1 MHPAII
7 LRILG
12 SMLMVYSVTMLVP
25 VLVAAIYGDGDL
37 GRFLYSFLITLVS
50 GLLCWLPVQNVKQE
64 LRVRDGFV
72 VVVLFW
78 CVLSAFGTLPY
89 LLTDND
95 PLSIT
100 NAMFESVS
108 GLTTT
113 GATILT
119 QIDIL
124 PRSLLYYRQQQ
135 QWLGGMG
142 IIVLAVAILPMLG
155 VGGMQL
161 YRAEAPG
168 PVKDS
173 KLTPRVT
180 ETARALWL
188 IYVVLTGMCA
198 LAYWLCGMDLFDAI
212 CHAFS
217 TLSIGGFSTHTAN
230 FAFFDS
236 FKLEAVAIIFMLLG
250 GMNFGLHFIAWRRR
264 SMRVY
269 AMDGE
274 VRFYFLVIG
283 AMVTL
288 SVVGLWISAQYDTHW
303 EGFRHGLFEAVSVVT
318 TTGFSVASFST
329 WHPMLALALIFASF
343 VGACAGSTGGGI
355 KMVRANLMI
364 KQGLREMRRLMHPN
378 AVILIK
384 FSKKAVPDR
393 VVEAVWGFFGIY
405 LLAFC
410 TLFIALLLAG
420 MDFLSGFS
428 AVAACLNNLGPGL
441 GNVANHYADL
451 NDMAKW
457 ILSCA
462 MLLGRLEIF
471 TLLVLFTP
479 MFWRH

>member
-1 MHPAII
+1 MHPAVI

-12 SMLMVYSVTMLVP
+12 ILLMLYSITMLVP
-25 VLVAAIYGDGDL
+25 VLVAVLYGEGGL
-37 GRFLYSFLITLVS
+37 ARFLYSFLITLVC
-50 GLLCWLPVQNVKQE
+50 GLLCWLPVQNRRQE

-78 CVLSAFGTLPY
+78 SVLSAFGALPY
-89 LLTDND
+89 LLTDNA
-95 PLSIT
+95 PLTFTDAI
-100 NAMFESVS
+100 FESVS

-113 GATILT
+113 GATILS

-124 PRSLLYYRQQQ
+124 PKALLYYRQQQ

-168 PVKDS
+168 PVKDT

-188 IYVVLTGMCA
+188 IYVVLTACCA
-198 LAYWLCGMDLFDAI
+198 LAYWLCGMTLFDAI
-212 CHAFS
+212 CHAYS

-230 FAFFDS
+230 FAYFDS

-250 GMNFGLHFIAWRRR
+250 GMNFSLHFVAWRRR

-269 AMDGE
+269 AADGE
-274 VRFYFLVIG
+274 VRFYFLVLG
-283 AMVTL
+283 LMVLL
-288 SVVGLWISAQYDTHW
+288 SVTGLWISARYESHW
-303 EGFRHGLFEAVSVVT
+303 DGFRHGLFEAVSVVT
-318 TTGFSVASFST
+318 TTGYSVTSFST
-329 WHPMLALALIFASF
+329 WHPMLAVALMFASCI
-343 VGACAGSTGGGI
+343 GACAGSTGGGI

-384 FSKKAVPDR
+384 FSRRAVPDR

-405 LLAFC
+405 LLTFC
-410 TLFIALLLAG
+410 VLYIALLLTG

-441 GNVANHYADL
+441 GSVANHYAELDSV
-451 NDMAKW
+451 AKW
-457 ILSCA
+457 ILCIA

>member
-1 MHPAII
+1 MHPAVI

-12 SMLMVYSVTMLVP
+12 ILLMLYSATMLVP
-25 VLVAAIYGDGDL
+25 VLVAALYGEGDL

-50 GLLCWLPVQNVKQE
+50 GLLCWLPVQNRRQE
-64 LRVRDGFV
+64 LRVRDGFL

-78 CVLSAFGTLPY
+78 VVLSGFGALPY
-89 LLTDND
+89 LLTDQA
-95 PLSIT
+95 PLT
-100 NAMFESVS
+100 LTDAVFESVS

-119 QIDIL
+119 QIDVL
-124 PRSLLYYRQQQ
+124 PKSLLYYRQQQ

-188 IYVVLTGMCA
+188 IYVVLTACCA
-198 LAYWLCGMDLFDAI
+198 LAYWLCGMDLFDAVG
-212 CHAFS
+212 HAFS
-217 TLSIGGFSTHTAN
+217 TLSVGGFSTHTAN
-230 FAFFDS
+230 FAYFDS
-236 FKLEAVAIIFMLLG
+236 FKLETVAIIFMLLG

-264 SMRVY
+264 SLGVY
-269 AMDGE
+269 ASDGE
-274 VRFYFLVIG
+274 VRFYFLVLG
-283 AMVTL
+283 AMALLAVG
-288 SVVGLWISAQYDTHW
+288 GLWLSAQYDSAW
-303 EGFRHGLFEAVSVVT
+303 QGFRHGLFEAVSVVT
-318 TTGFSVASFST
+318 TTGYSVASFST

-343 VGACAGSTGGGI
+343 IGACAGSTGGGI

-364 KQGLREMRRLMHPN
+364 KQGMREMRRLMHPN

-384 FSKKAVPDR
+384 FSERAVPDR

-405 LLAFC
+405 LLTFC
-410 TLFIALLLAG
+410 ALFIALLLTG
-420 MDFLSGFS
+420 LDFLTGFS

-441 GNVANHYADL
+441 GAAANHYAEL
-451 NDMAKW
+451 NAVAKW
-457 ILSCA
+457 ILCAA